1 LTKIGLDKIK
11 KLKSTMNRLSVSILD
26 LV

>member
-1 LTKIGLDKIK
+1 LTKTGLDKIK
-11 KLKSTMNRLSVSILD
+11 KLKSTMNRLSVSKLD